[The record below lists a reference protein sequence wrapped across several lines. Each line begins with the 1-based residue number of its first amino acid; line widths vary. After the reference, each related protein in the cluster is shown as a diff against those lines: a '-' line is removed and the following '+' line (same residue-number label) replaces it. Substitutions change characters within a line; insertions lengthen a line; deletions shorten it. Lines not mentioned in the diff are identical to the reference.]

1 MSYRSTPMQMIHIE
15 GSEGITIMTFQ
26 DKTVI
31 SCQKDNCRILRQRTL
46 TPLSVPANKKVVSDI
61 GLRMN
66 LVMVVGD
73 PSAIEQSI
81 RLEVE
86 LRSLQELELHHLRQ
100 KLQRIQKTADE
111 IRSITDRLH

>member
-1 MSYRSTPMQMIHIE
+1 MIHIE

-86 LRSLQELELHHLRQ
+86 LRSLQEQELHQLRQ
-100 KLQRIQKTADE
+100 KLKRIQKTADE